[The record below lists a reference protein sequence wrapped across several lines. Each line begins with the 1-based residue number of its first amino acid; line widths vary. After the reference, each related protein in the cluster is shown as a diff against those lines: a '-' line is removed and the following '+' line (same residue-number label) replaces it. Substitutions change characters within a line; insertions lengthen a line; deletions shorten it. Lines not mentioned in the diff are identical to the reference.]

1 MCCWNKVFTV
11 SHSQKLLQLLQ
22 LSKRHECV
30 KLCKS
35 SGCNCCSSLRK
46 CVSSSYE
53 RRAASAPFNPACTCM
68 PYIKNVN
75 SWCIW
80 SPRTSAGLSGCK
92 NHCELD
98 RMAVNAAVVAAR
110 FTSSQPQHLK
120 HIKNTSLARDLLTT
134 PSVLRWPRWQQKQ
147 VNG

>member
-22 LSKRHECV
+22 LSKRHDCV

-35 SGCNCCSSLRK
+35 SGCNSCSSVRK

-53 RRAASAPFNPACTCM
+53 RRPASALFNPACTCICC
-68 PYIKNVN
+68 IKNVN

-80 SPRTSAGLSGCK
+80 TSAGLSGCK
-92 NHCELD
+92 NHCEFD
-98 RMAVNAAVVAAR
+98 RMAVNAAVVGAG

>member
-1 MCCWNKVFTV
+1 MCCWNKVFTL

-22 LSKRHECV
+22 LSKRHDCV

-35 SGCNCCSSLRK
+35 SGYNCCSSVRK

-53 RRAASAPFNPACTCM
+53 RQTASALFNPACTCIR
-68 PYIKNVN
+68 YIKNVN
-75 SWCIW
+75 SWCMW
-80 SPRTSAGLSGCK
+80 RAWTFAGCK
-92 NHCELD
+92 NHCEFD
-98 RMAVNAAVVAAR
+98 RMAVKAAVVGAG